1 MAARLSAAQAMALAQ
16 FMKRVGRDDCTRLAG
31 DQCEADDMFDGFIAL
46 RQALGEAGFAPR

>member
-1 MAARLSAAQAMALAQ
+1 MALAQ